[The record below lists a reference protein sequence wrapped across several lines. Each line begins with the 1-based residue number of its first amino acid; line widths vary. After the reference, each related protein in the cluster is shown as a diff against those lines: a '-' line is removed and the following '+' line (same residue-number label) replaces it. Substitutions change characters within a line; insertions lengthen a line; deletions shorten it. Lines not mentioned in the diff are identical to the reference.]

1 MRYSSFG
8 SSQDAHEH
16 SKQNIL
22 DYFYRYDDF
31 MESVGRVVDLGCDSE
46 ALDMQWWANATTRDE
61 IQVPLNIH
69 CVGVSNIDRLL
80 LKHNNIAFQKQDIE
94 TFNKVKRKFDVLW
107 CYDQLQY
114 LLNPYQALSN
124 WWHIAEK
131 DAMLVIAV
139 PQTVNTEYHI
149 QEYNLS
155 LGHKYHYTMPQLIY
169 MLAVNGWDCRS
180 GFFKKT
186 PGDPWLYAIV
196 YKSDVEPMDPKETNI
211 YKLVEQTELLPQ
223 CAVDSI
229 HKYGKLRQRDL
240 VLPWLDK
247 SIMVMEQH

>member
-1 MRYSSFG
+1 MSSFG
-8 SSQDAHEH
+8 SPHEKHEH
-16 SKQNIL
+16 SFKNVL
-22 DYFYRYDDF
+22 SYMYEYDDF
-31 MESVGRVVDLGCDSE
+31 MDSVGRVIDLGCDVE
-46 ALDMQWWANATTRDE
+46 ATDMLWWANATTRDE
-61 IQVPLNIH
+61 TQTPLGIK
-69 CVGVSNIDRLL
+69 CVGVNTFEKLNV
-80 LKHNNIAFQKQDIE
+80 KHSSISYQNHDIE
-94 TFNKVKRKFDVLW
+94 SLNRVKRTFDIVW

-169 MLAVNGWDCRS
+169 MLAVSGWDCRS

-196 YKSDVEPMDPKETNI
+196 YKSNVEPMDPKETNI
-211 YKLVEQTELLPQ
+211 YKLVEETELLPQ
-223 CAVDSI
+223 CAVDGI

-247 SIMVMEQH
+247 SLTVMEQH

>member
-1 MRYSSFG
+1 MSSFG
-8 SSQDAHEH
+8 SPHEKHEH
-16 SKQNIL
+16 SFKNVL
-22 DYFYRYDDF
+22 SYMYEYDDF
-31 MESVGRVVDLGCDSE
+31 MDSVGRVIDLGCDVE
-46 ALDMQWWANATTRDE
+46 ATDMLWWANATTRDE
-61 IQVPLNIH
+61 TQTPLGIK
-69 CVGVSNIDRLL
+69 CVGVNTFEKLNVKHSSISYQNHNIESLNR
-80 LKHNNIAFQKQDIE
+80 
-94 TFNKVKRKFDVLW
+94 VKRTFDIVW

-169 MLAVNGWDCRS
+169 MLAVSGWDCRS

-196 YKSDVEPMDPKETNI
+196 YKSNVAPMDPKETNI

-223 CAVDSI
+223 CAVDGI
-229 HKYGKLRQRDL
+229 HRYGKLRQRDL
-240 VLPWLDK
+240 ILPWLDK
-247 SIMVMEQH
+247 NITIMENH

>member
-1 MRYSSFG
+1 MSSFG
-8 SSQDAHEH
+8 SPHEKHEH
-16 SKQNIL
+16 SFKNVL
-22 DYFYRYDDF
+22 SYMYEYDDF
-31 MESVGRVVDLGCDSE
+31 MDSVGRVIDLGCDVE
-46 ALDMQWWANATTRDE
+46 ATDMLWWANATTRDE
-61 IQVPLNIH
+61 TQTPLGIK
-69 CVGVSNIDRLL
+69 CVGVNTFEKLNV
-80 LKHNNIAFQKQDIE
+80 KHSSISYQNHDIE
-94 TFNKVKRKFDVLW
+94 SLNRVKRTFDIVW

-169 MLAVNGWDCRS
+169 MLAVSGWDCRS

-223 CAVDSI
+223 CAVDGI
-229 HKYGKLRQRDL
+229 HRYGKLRQRDL
-240 VLPWLDK
+240 ILPWLDK
-247 SIMVMEQH
+247 NITIMENH

>member
-1 MRYSSFG
+1 MSSFG
-8 SSQDAHEH
+8 SPHEKHEH
-16 SKQNIL
+16 SFKNVL
-22 DYFYRYDDF
+22 SYMYEYDDF
-31 MESVGRVVDLGCDSE
+31 MDSVGRVIDLGCDVE
-46 ALDMQWWANATTRDE
+46 ATDMLWWANATTRDE
-61 IQVPLNIH
+61 TQTPLGIK
-69 CVGVSNIDRLL
+69 CVGVNTFEKLNV
-80 LKHNNIAFQKQDIE
+80 KHSSISYQNHDIE
-94 TFNKVKRKFDVLW
+94 SLNRVKRTFDIVW

-169 MLAVNGWDCRS
+169 MLAVSGWDCRS

-186 PGDPWLYAIV
+186 PGDSWLYAIV
-196 YKSDVEPMDPKETNI
+196 YKSNVEPIDPKETNI
-211 YKLVEQTELLPQ
+211 YKLAEQTELLPQ
-223 CAVDSI
+223 CAVDGI

-240 VLPWLDK
+240 ILPWLDK
-247 SIMVMEQH
+247 SLMVMEQH

>member
-1 MRYSSFG
+1 MSSFG
-8 SSQDAHEH
+8 SPHEKHEH
-16 SKQNIL
+16 SFKNVL
-22 DYFYRYDDF
+22 SYMYEYDDF
-31 MESVGRVVDLGCDSE
+31 MDSVGRVIDLGCDAE
-46 ALDMQWWANATTRDE
+46 ANDMLWWANATTRDE
-61 IQVPLNIH
+61 TQTPLGIK
-69 CVGVSNIDRLL
+69 CVGVNTFKKLNV
-80 LKHNNIAFQKQDIE
+80 KHSSISYQNHDIE
-94 TFNKVKRKFDVLW
+94 SLNRVKRTFDIVW

-169 MLAVNGWDCRS
+169 MLAVSGWDCRS

-186 PGDPWLYAIV
+186 PGDSWLYAIV
-196 YKSDVEPMDPKETNI
+196 YKSNVEPIDPKETNI
-211 YKLVEQTELLPQ
+211 YKLAEQTELLPQ
-223 CAVDSI
+223 CAVDGI

-240 VLPWLDK
+240 ILPWLDK
-247 SIMVMEQH
+247 SLMVMEQH

>member
-1 MRYSSFG
+1 MSSFG
-8 SSQDAHEH
+8 SPHEKHEH
-16 SKQNIL
+16 SFKNVL
-22 DYFYRYDDF
+22 SYMYEYDDF
-31 MESVGRVVDLGCDSE
+31 MDSVGRVIDLGCDVE
-46 ALDMQWWANATTRDE
+46 ATDMLWWANATTRDE
-61 IQVPLNIH
+61 TQTPLGIK
-69 CVGVSNIDRLL
+69 CVGVNTFEKLNV
-80 LKHNNIAFQKQDIE
+80 KHSSISYQNHDIE
-94 TFNKVKRKFDVLW
+94 SLNRVKRTFDIVW

-169 MLAVNGWDCRS
+169 MLAVSGWDCRS

-196 YKSDVEPMDPKETNI
+196 YKSNVEPMDPKETNI

-223 CAVDSI
+223 CAVDGI

-247 SIMVMEQH
+247 SLMVMEQH

>member
-1 MRYSSFG
+1 MSSFG
-8 SSQDAHEH
+8 SPHEKHEH
-16 SKQNIL
+16 SFKNVL
-22 DYFYRYDDF
+22 SYMYEYDDF
-31 MESVGRVVDLGCDSE
+31 MDSVGRVIDLGCDVE
-46 ALDMQWWANATTRDE
+46 ATDMLWWANATTRDE
-61 IQVPLNIH
+61 TQTPLGIK
-69 CVGVSNIDRLL
+69 CVGVNTFEKLNV
-80 LKHNNIAFQKQDIE
+80 KHSSISYQNHDIE
-94 TFNKVKRKFDVLW
+94 SLNRVKRTFDIVW

-169 MLAVNGWDCRS
+169 MLAVSGWDCRS

-196 YKSDVEPMDPKETNI
+196 YKSDVDPMDPKETNI

-223 CAVDSI
+223 CAVDGI

-240 VLPWLDK
+240 ILPWLDK
-247 SIMVMEQH
+247 SLTVMEQH

>member
-1 MRYSSFG
+1 MSSFG
-8 SSQDAHEH
+8 SPHEKHEH
-16 SKQNIL
+16 SFKNVL
-22 DYFYRYDDF
+22 SYMYEYDDF
-31 MESVGRVVDLGCDSE
+31 MDSVGRVIDLGCDVE
-46 ALDMQWWANATTRDE
+46 ATDMLWWANATTRDE
-61 IQVPLNIH
+61 TQTPLGIK
-69 CVGVSNIDRLL
+69 CVGVNTFEKLNV
-80 LKHNNIAFQKQDIE
+80 KHNNISYQNHDIE
-94 TFNKVKRKFDVLW
+94 SLNRVKRTFDIVW

-169 MLAVNGWDCRS
+169 MLAVSGWDCRS

-186 PGDPWLYAIV
+186 PGNSWLYAIV
-196 YKSDVEPMDPKETNI
+196 YKSNVEPIDPKETNI
-211 YKLVEQTELLPQ
+211 YKLAEQTELLPQ
-223 CAVDSI
+223 CAVDGI

-240 VLPWLDK
+240 ILPWLDK
-247 SIMVMEQH
+247 SLMVMEQH

>member
-1 MRYSSFG
+1 MSSFG
-8 SSQDAHEH
+8 SPHEKHEH
-16 SKQNIL
+16 SFKNVL
-22 DYFYRYDDF
+22 SYMYEYDDF
-31 MESVGRVVDLGCDSE
+31 MDSVGRVIDLGCDVE
-46 ALDMQWWANATTRDE
+46 ATDMLWWANATTRDE
-61 IQVPLNIH
+61 TQTPLGIK
-69 CVGVSNIDRLL
+69 CVGVNTFEKLNV
-80 LKHNNIAFQKQDIE
+80 KHNNISYQNHDIE
-94 TFNKVKRKFDVLW
+94 SLNRVKRTFDIVW

-169 MLAVNGWDCRS
+169 MLAVSGWDCRS

-223 CAVDSI
+223 CAVDGI
-229 HKYGKLRQRDL
+229 HRYGKLRQRDL
-240 VLPWLDK
+240 ILPWLDK
-247 SIMVMEQH
+247 NITIMENH

>member
-1 MRYSSFG
+1 MSSFG
-8 SSQDAHEH
+8 SQHEKHEH
-16 SKQNIL
+16 SFKNVL
-22 DYFYRYDDF
+22 SYMYEYDDF
-31 MESVGRVVDLGCDSE
+31 MDSVGRVIDLGCDAE
-46 ALDMQWWANATTRDE
+46 ANDMLWWANATTRDE
-61 IQVPLNIH
+61 TQTPLGIK
-69 CVGVSNIDRLL
+69 CVGVNTFKKLNV
-80 LKHNNIAFQKQDIE
+80 KHSSISYQNHDIE
-94 TFNKVKRKFDVLW
+94 SLNRVKRTFDIVW

-124 WWHIAEK
+124 WWHIAEQ

-169 MLAVNGWDCRS
+169 MLAVSGWDCRS

-196 YKSDVEPMDPKETNI
+196 YKSDVDPMDPKETNI

-223 CAVDSI
+223 CAVDGI

-240 VLPWLDK
+240 ILPWLDK
-247 SIMVMEQH
+247 SLMVMEQH

>member
-1 MRYSSFG
+1 MSSF
-8 SSQDAHEH
+8 SSPHEKHEH
-16 SKQNIL
+16 SFKNVL
-22 DYFYRYDDF
+22 SYMYEYDDF
-31 MESVGRVVDLGCDSE
+31 MDSVGRVIDLGCDVE
-46 ALDMQWWANATTRDE
+46 ATNMLWWANATTRDE
-61 IQVPLNIH
+61 TQTPLGIK
-69 CVGVSNIDRLL
+69 CVGVNTFEKLNV
-80 LKHNNIAFQKQDIE
+80 KHNNISYQNHDIE
-94 TFNKVKRKFDVLW
+94 SLNRVKRTFDIVW

-169 MLAVNGWDCRS
+169 MLAVSGWDCRS

-223 CAVDSI
+223 CAVDGI
-229 HKYGKLRQRDL
+229 HRYGKLRQRDL
-240 VLPWLDK
+240 ILPWLDK
-247 SIMVMEQH
+247 NITIMENH

>member
-1 MRYSSFG
+1 MSSFG
-8 SSQDAHEH
+8 SPHEKHEH
-16 SKQNIL
+16 SFKNVL
-22 DYFYRYDDF
+22 SYMYEYDDF
-31 MESVGRVVDLGCDSE
+31 MDSVGRVIDLGCDVE
-46 ALDMQWWANATTRDE
+46 ATDMLWWANATTRDE
-61 IQVPLNIH
+61 TQTPLGIK
-69 CVGVSNIDRLL
+69 CVGVNTFEKLNV
-80 LKHNNIAFQKQDIE
+80 KHSSISYQNHDIE
-94 TFNKVKRKFDVLW
+94 SLNRVKRTFDIVW

-155 LGHKYHYTMPQLIY
+155 LDHKYHYTMPQLIY
-169 MLAVNGWDCRS
+169 MLAVSGWDCRS

-223 CAVDSI
+223 CAVDGI

-240 VLPWLDK
+240 ILPWLDK
-247 SIMVMEQH
+247 NITVMENH

>member
-1 MRYSSFG
+1 MSSFG
-8 SSQDAHEH
+8 SPHEKHEH
-16 SKQNIL
+16 SFKNVL
-22 DYFYRYDDF
+22 SYMYEYDDF
-31 MESVGRVVDLGCDSE
+31 MDSVGRVIDLGCDVE
-46 ALDMQWWANATTRDE
+46 ATDMLWWANATTRDE
-61 IQVPLNIH
+61 TQTPLGIK
-69 CVGVSNIDRLL
+69 CVGVNTFEKLNV
-80 LKHNNIAFQKQDIE
+80 KHNNISYQNHDIE
-94 TFNKVKRKFDVLW
+94 SLNRVKRTFDIVW

-169 MLAVNGWDCRS
+169 MLAVSGWDCRS

-186 PGDPWLYAIV
+186 PGDSWLYAIV
-196 YKSDVEPMDPKETNI
+196 YKSNVEPIDPKETNI
-211 YKLVEQTELLPQ
+211 YKLAEQTELLPQ
-223 CAVDSI
+223 CAVDGI

-240 VLPWLDK
+240 ILPWLDK
-247 SIMVMEQH
+247 SLMVMEQH

>member
-1 MRYSSFG
+1 MSSFG
-8 SSQDAHEH
+8 SPHEKHEH
-16 SKQNIL
+16 SFKNVL
-22 DYFYRYDDF
+22 SYMYEYDDF
-31 MESVGRVVDLGCDSE
+31 MDSVGRVIDLGCDVE
-46 ALDMQWWANATTRDE
+46 ATDMLWWANATTRDE
-61 IQVPLNIH
+61 TQTPLGIK
-69 CVGVSNIDRLL
+69 CVGVNTFEKLNV
-80 LKHNNIAFQKQDIE
+80 KHSSISYQNHDIE
-94 TFNKVKRKFDVLW
+94 SLNRVKRTFDIVW

-169 MLAVNGWDCRS
+169 MLAVSGWDCRS

-196 YKSDVEPMDPKETNI
+196 YKSNVEPMDPKETNI

-223 CAVDSI
+223 CAVDGI
-229 HKYGKLRQRDL
+229 HRYGKLRQRDL

-247 SIMVMEQH
+247 SLMVMEQH

>member
-1 MRYSSFG
+1 MSSFG
-8 SSQDAHEH
+8 SPHEKHEH
-16 SKQNIL
+16 SFKNVL
-22 DYFYRYDDF
+22 SYMYEYDDF
-31 MESVGRVVDLGCDSE
+31 MDSVGRVIDLGCDVE
-46 ALDMQWWANATTRDE
+46 ATDMLWWANATTRDE
-61 IQVPLNIH
+61 TQTPLGIK
-69 CVGVSNIDRLL
+69 CVGVNTFEKLNV
-80 LKHNNIAFQKQDIE
+80 KHSSISYQNHDIE
-94 TFNKVKRKFDVLW
+94 SLNRVKKTFDIVW

-169 MLAVNGWDCRS
+169 MLAVSGWDCRS

-223 CAVDSI
+223 CAVDGI
-229 HKYGKLRQRDL
+229 HRYGKLRQRDL
-240 VLPWLDK
+240 ILPWLDK
-247 SIMVMEQH
+247 NITIMENH

>member
-1 MRYSSFG
+1 MSSFG
-8 SSQDAHEH
+8 SPHEKHEH
-16 SKQNIL
+16 SFKNVL
-22 DYFYRYDDF
+22 SYMYEYDDF
-31 MESVGRVVDLGCDSE
+31 MDSVGRVIDLGCDVE
-46 ALDMQWWANATTRDE
+46 ATDMLWWANATTRDE
-61 IQVPLNIH
+61 TQTPLGIK
-69 CVGVSNIDRLL
+69 CVGVNTFEKLNV
-80 LKHNNIAFQKQDIE
+80 KHNNISYQNHDIE
-94 TFNKVKRKFDVLW
+94 SLNRVKRTFDIVW

-155 LGHKYHYTMPQLIY
+155 LDHKYHYTMPQLIY
-169 MLAVNGWDCRS
+169 MLAVSGWDCRS

-223 CAVDSI
+223 CAVDGI

-240 VLPWLDK
+240 ILPWLDK
-247 SIMVMEQH
+247 NITVMENH

>member
-1 MRYSSFG
+1 MSSFG
-8 SSQDAHEH
+8 SPHEKHEH
-16 SKQNIL
+16 SFKNVL
-22 DYFYRYDDF
+22 SYMYEYDDF
-31 MESVGRVVDLGCDSE
+31 MDSVGRVIDLGCDVE
-46 ALDMQWWANATTRDE
+46 ATDMLWWANATTRDE
-61 IQVPLNIH
+61 TQTPLGIK
-69 CVGVSNIDRLL
+69 CVGVNTFEKLNV
-80 LKHNNIAFQKQDIE
+80 KHSSISYQNHDIE
-94 TFNKVKRKFDVLW
+94 SLNRVKKTFDIVW

-169 MLAVNGWDCRS
+169 MLAVSGWDCRS

-223 CAVDSI
+223 CAVDGI

-240 VLPWLDK
+240 ILPWLDK
-247 SIMVMEQH
+247 NIMIMEQH

>member
-1 MRYSSFG
+1 MSSFG
-8 SSQDAHEH
+8 SPHEKHEH
-16 SKQNIL
+16 SFKNVL
-22 DYFYRYDDF
+22 SYMYEYDDF
-31 MESVGRVVDLGCDSE
+31 MDSVGRVIDLGCDVE
-46 ALDMQWWANATTRDE
+46 ATDMLWWANATTRDE
-61 IQVPLNIH
+61 TQTPLGIK
-69 CVGVSNIDRLL
+69 CVGVNTFEKLNV
-80 LKHNNIAFQKQDIE
+80 KHSSISYQNHDIE
-94 TFNKVKRKFDVLW
+94 SLNRVKRTFDIVW

-169 MLAVNGWDCRS
+169 MLAVSGWDCRS

-196 YKSDVEPMDPKETNI
+196 YKSNVEPMDPKENNI
-211 YKLVEQTELLPQ
+211 YKLAEETELLPQ
-223 CAVDSI
+223 CAVDGI

-247 SIMVMEQH
+247 SLMVMEQH

>member
-1 MRYSSFG
+1 MSSFG
-8 SSQDAHEH
+8 SPHEKHEH
-16 SKQNIL
+16 SFKNVL
-22 DYFYRYDDF
+22 SYMYEYDDF
-31 MESVGRVVDLGCDSE
+31 MDSVGRVIDLGCDVE
-46 ALDMQWWANATTRDE
+46 ATDMLWWANATTRDE
-61 IQVPLNIH
+61 TQTPLGIK
-69 CVGVSNIDRLL
+69 CVGVNTFEKLNV
-80 LKHNNIAFQKQDIE
+80 KHNNISYQNHDIE
-94 TFNKVKRKFDVLW
+94 SLNRVKRTFDIVW

-196 YKSDVEPMDPKETNI
+196 YKSNVEPMDPKETNI
-211 YKLVEQTELLPQ
+211 YKLVEETELLPQ
-223 CAVDSI
+223 CVVNGI

-247 SIMVMEQH
+247 NITIMDQH

>member
-1 MRYSSFG
+1 MSSFG
-8 SSQDAHEH
+8 SPHEKHEH
-16 SKQNIL
+16 SFKNVL
-22 DYFYRYDDF
+22 SYMYEYDDF
-31 MESVGRVVDLGCDSE
+31 MDSVGRVIDLGCDVE
-46 ALDMQWWANATTRDE
+46 ATDMLWWANATTRDE
-61 IQVPLNIH
+61 TQTPLGIK
-69 CVGVSNIDRLL
+69 CVGVNTFEKLNV
-80 LKHNNIAFQKQDIE
+80 KHSSISYQNHDIE
-94 TFNKVKRKFDVLW
+94 SLNRVKRTFDIVW

-169 MLAVNGWDCRS
+169 MLAVSGWDCRC

-196 YKSDVEPMDPKETNI
+196 YKSNVEPMDPKETNI

-223 CAVDSI
+223 CAVDGI

-247 SIMVMEQH
+247 SLMVMEQH

>member
-1 MRYSSFG
+1 MSSF
-8 SSQDAHEH
+8 SSPHEKHEH
-16 SKQNIL
+16 SFKNVL
-22 DYFYRYDDF
+22 SYMYEYDDF
-31 MESVGRVVDLGCDSE
+31 MDSVGRVIDLGCDVE
-46 ALDMQWWANATTRDE
+46 ATDMLWWANATTRDE
-61 IQVPLNIH
+61 TQTPLGIK
-69 CVGVSNIDRLL
+69 CVGVNTFEKLNV
-80 LKHNNIAFQKQDIE
+80 KHNNISYQNHDIE
-94 TFNKVKRKFDVLW
+94 SLNRVKRTFDIVW

-169 MLAVNGWDCRS
+169 MLAVSGWDCRS

-186 PGDPWLYAIV
+186 PGDSWLYAIV
-196 YKSDVEPMDPKETNI
+196 YKSNVEPIDPKETNI
-211 YKLVEQTELLPQ
+211 YKLAEQTELLPQ
-223 CAVDSI
+223 CAVDGI

-240 VLPWLDK
+240 ILPWLDK
-247 SIMVMEQH
+247 SLMVMEQH

>member
-1 MRYSSFG
+1 MSSFG
-8 SSQDAHEH
+8 SPHEKHEH
-16 SKQNIL
+16 SFKNVL
-22 DYFYRYDDF
+22 SYMYEYDDF
-31 MESVGRVVDLGCDSE
+31 MDSVGRVIDLGCDVE
-46 ALDMQWWANATTRDE
+46 ATDMLWWANATTRDE
-61 IQVPLNIH
+61 TQTPLGIK
-69 CVGVSNIDRLL
+69 CVGVNTFEKLNV
-80 LKHNNIAFQKQDIE
+80 KHSSISYQNHDIE
-94 TFNKVKRKFDVLW
+94 SLNRVKRTFDIVW

-169 MLAVNGWDCRS
+169 MLAVSGWDCRS

-196 YKSDVEPMDPKETNI
+196 YKSNVEPMDPKETNI

-223 CAVDSI
+223 CAVDGI
-229 HKYGKLRQRDL
+229 HRYGKLRQRDL
-240 VLPWLDK
+240 ILPWLDK
-247 SIMVMEQH
+247 NITIMENH

>member
-1 MRYSSFG
+1 MSSFG
-8 SSQDAHEH
+8 SPHEKHEH
-16 SKQNIL
+16 SFKNVL
-22 DYFYRYDDF
+22 SYMYEYDDF
-31 MESVGRVVDLGCDSE
+31 MDSVGRVIDLGCDVE
-46 ALDMQWWANATTRDE
+46 ATDMLWWANATTRDE
-61 IQVPLNIH
+61 TQTPLGIK
-69 CVGVSNIDRLL
+69 CVGVNTFEKLNV
-80 LKHNNIAFQKQDIE
+80 KHSSISYQNHDIE
-94 TFNKVKRKFDVLW
+94 SLNRVKRTFDIVW

-169 MLAVNGWDCRS
+169 MLAVSGWDCRS

-223 CAVDSI
+223 CAVDGI

-240 VLPWLDK
+240 ILPWLDK
-247 SIMVMEQH
+247 NITVMENH

>member
-1 MRYSSFG
+1 MSSFG
-8 SSQDAHEH
+8 SPHEKHEH
-16 SKQNIL
+16 SFKNVL
-22 DYFYRYDDF
+22 SYMYEYDDF
-31 MESVGRVVDLGCDSE
+31 MDSVGRVIDLGCDVE
-46 ALDMQWWANATTRDE
+46 ATDMLWWANATTRDE
-61 IQVPLNIH
+61 TQTPLGIK
-69 CVGVSNIDRLL
+69 CVGVNTFEKLNV
-80 LKHNNIAFQKQDIE
+80 KHSSISYQNHDIE
-94 TFNKVKRKFDVLW
+94 SLNRVKRTFDIVW

-169 MLAVNGWDCRS
+169 MLAVSGWDCRS

-196 YKSDVEPMDPKETNI
+196 YKSNVEPMDPKETNI

-223 CAVDSI
+223 CAVDGI
-229 HKYGKLRQRDL
+229 HRYGKIRQRDL
-240 VLPWLDK
+240 ILPWLDK
-247 SIMVMEQH
+247 NITIMENH

>member
-1 MRYSSFG
+1 MSSFG
-8 SSQDAHEH
+8 SPHEKHEH
-16 SKQNIL
+16 SFKNVL
-22 DYFYRYDDF
+22 SYMYEYDDF
-31 MESVGRVVDLGCDSE
+31 MDSVGRVIDLGCDVE
-46 ALDMQWWANATTRDE
+46 ATDMLWWANATTRDE
-61 IQVPLNIH
+61 TQTPLGIK
-69 CVGVSNIDRLL
+69 CVGVNTFEKLNV
-80 LKHNNIAFQKQDIE
+80 KHNNISYQNHDIE
-94 TFNKVKRKFDVLW
+94 SLNRVKRTFDIVW

-196 YKSDVEPMDPKETNI
+196 YKSNVEPMDPKETNI
-211 YKLVEQTELLPQ
+211 YKLVEETELLPQ
-223 CAVDSI
+223 CVVNGI

-247 SIMVMEQH
+247 NITIMEQH

>member
-1 MRYSSFG
+1 MSSFG
-8 SSQDAHEH
+8 SPHEKHEH
-16 SKQNIL
+16 SFKNVL
-22 DYFYRYDDF
+22 SYMYEYDDF
-31 MESVGRVVDLGCDSE
+31 MDSVGRVIDLGCDVE
-46 ALDMQWWANATTRDE
+46 ATDMLWWANATTRDE
-61 IQVPLNIH
+61 TQTPLGIK
-69 CVGVSNIDRLL
+69 CVGVNTFEKLNV
-80 LKHNNIAFQKQDIE
+80 KHSSISYQNHDIE
-94 TFNKVKRKFDVLW
+94 SLNRVKKTFDIVW

-169 MLAVNGWDCRS
+169 MLAVSGWDCRS

-196 YKSDVEPMDPKETNI
+196 YKSNVEPMDPKETNI

-223 CAVDSI
+223 CAVDGI
-229 HKYGKLRQRDL
+229 HRYGKLRQRDL
-240 VLPWLDK
+240 ILPWLDK
-247 SIMVMEQH
+247 NITIMENH

>member
-1 MRYSSFG
+1 MSSFG
-8 SSQDAHEH
+8 SPHEKHEH
-16 SKQNIL
+16 SFKNVL
-22 DYFYRYDDF
+22 SYMYEYDDF
-31 MESVGRVVDLGCDSE
+31 MDSVGRVIDLGCDAE
-46 ALDMQWWANATTRDE
+46 ANDMLWWANATTRDE
-61 IQVPLNIH
+61 TQTPLGIK
-69 CVGVSNIDRLL
+69 CVGVNTFKKLNV
-80 LKHNNIAFQKQDIE
+80 KHSSISYQNHDIE
-94 TFNKVKRKFDVLW
+94 SLNRVKRTFDIVW

-124 WWHIAEK
+124 WWHIA
-131 DAMLVIAV
+131 DNNAMLVLAV

-169 MLAVNGWDCRS
+169 MLAVSGWDCRS

-211 YKLVEQTELLPQ
+211 YKLVEETELLPQ
-223 CAVDSI
+223 CAVDGI

-240 VLPWLDK
+240 ILPWLDK
-247 SIMVMEQH
+247 NITIMENH

>member
-1 MRYSSFG
+1 MSSFG
-8 SSQDAHEH
+8 SPHEKHEH
-16 SKQNIL
+16 SFKNVL
-22 DYFYRYDDF
+22 SYMYEYDDF
-31 MESVGRVVDLGCDSE
+31 MDSVGRVIDLGCDVE
-46 ALDMQWWANATTRDE
+46 ATDMLWWANATTRDE
-61 IQVPLNIH
+61 TQTPLGIK
-69 CVGVSNIDRLL
+69 CVGVNTFEKLNV
-80 LKHNNIAFQKQDIE
+80 KHSSISYQNHDIE
-94 TFNKVKRKFDVLW
+94 SLNRVKRTFDIVW

-169 MLAVNGWDCRS
+169 MLAVSGWDCRS

-196 YKSDVEPMDPKETNI
+196 YKSNVEPMDPKETNI
-211 YKLVEQTELLPQ
+211 YKLVEETELLPQ
-223 CAVDSI
+223 CAVDGI

-247 SIMVMEQH
+247 NLMVMEQH

>member
-1 MRYSSFG
+1 MSSFG
-8 SSQDAHEH
+8 SPHEKHEH
-16 SKQNIL
+16 SFKNVL
-22 DYFYRYDDF
+22 SYMYEYDDF
-31 MESVGRVVDLGCDSE
+31 MDSVGRVIDLGCDVE
-46 ALDMQWWANATTRDE
+46 ATDMLWWANATTRDE
-61 IQVPLNIH
+61 TQTPLGIK
-69 CVGVSNIDRLL
+69 CVGVNTFEKLNV
-80 LKHNNIAFQKQDIE
+80 KHSSISYQNHDIE
-94 TFNKVKRKFDVLW
+94 SLNRVKRTFDIVW

-169 MLAVNGWDCRS
+169 MLAVSGWDCRS

-186 PGDPWLYAIV
+186 PGDSWLYAIV
-196 YKSDVEPMDPKETNI
+196 YKSNVEPMDPKETNI
-211 YKLVEQTELLPQ
+211 YKLAEQTELLPQ
-223 CAVDSI
+223 CAVDGI

-240 VLPWLDK
+240 ILPWLDK
-247 SIMVMEQH
+247 SLMVMEQH

>member
-1 MRYSSFG
+1 MSSFG
-8 SSQDAHEH
+8 SPHEKHEH
-16 SKQNIL
+16 SFKNVL
-22 DYFYRYDDF
+22 SYMYEYDDF
-31 MESVGRVVDLGCDSE
+31 MDSVGRVIDLGCDVE
-46 ALDMQWWANATTRDE
+46 ATDMLWWANATTRDE
-61 IQVPLNIH
+61 TQTPLGIK
-69 CVGVSNIDRLL
+69 CVGVNTFEKLNV
-80 LKHNNIAFQKQDIE
+80 KHSSISYQNHDIE
-94 TFNKVKRKFDVLW
+94 SLNRVKRTFDIVW

-169 MLAVNGWDCRS
+169 MLAVSGWDCRS

-196 YKSDVEPMDPKETNI
+196 YKSNVEPMDPKETNI
-211 YKLVEQTELLPQ
+211 YKLAEQTELLPQ
-223 CAVDSI
+223 CAVDGI

-240 VLPWLDK
+240 ILPWLDK
-247 SIMVMEQH
+247 SLMVMEQH

>member
-1 MRYSSFG
+1 MSSFG
-8 SSQDAHEH
+8 SPHEKHEH
-16 SKQNIL
+16 SFKNVL
-22 DYFYRYDDF
+22 SYMYEYDDF
-31 MESVGRVVDLGCDSE
+31 MDSVGRVIDLGCDVE
-46 ALDMQWWANATTRDE
+46 ATDMLWWANATTRDE
-61 IQVPLNIH
+61 TQTPLGIK
-69 CVGVSNIDRLL
+69 CVGVNTFEKLNV
-80 LKHNNIAFQKQDIE
+80 KHNNISYQNHDIE
-94 TFNKVKRKFDVLW
+94 SLNRVKRTFDIVW

-196 YKSDVEPMDPKETNI
+196 YKSNVEPMDPKETNI
-211 YKLVEQTELLPQ
+211 YKLVEETELLPQ
-223 CAVDSI
+223 CAVDGI
-229 HKYGKLRQRDL
+229 HRYGKLRQRDL

-247 SIMVMEQH
+247 NITIMDQH